1 MKGKLSYIN
10 VCILKWIA
18 ISMVIVAHYY
28 RFYEKTSAISHLKS
42 IGYFGA
48 ALFAFLS
55 GYLGEINK
63 DKVIKMGGEKV
74 VNKKNMC
81 CIYSVCDC

>member
-1 MKGKLSYIN
+1 MENKLSYKN
-10 VCILKWIA
+10 VCVMKWIA
-18 ISMVIVAHYY
+18 ILMIIISHYY
-28 RFYEKTSAISHLKS
+28 RFFAEEIAISPLKS

-63 DKVIKMGGEKV
+63 DKVIKMGEKV

>member
-18 ISMVIVAHYY
+18 ISIVIVAHYY

-63 DKVIKMGGEKV
+63 DKVIKMGGGE
-74 VNKKNMC
+74 
-81 CIYSVCDC
+81 SG